1 MKSLVQYIRESS
13 EESVASS
20 KTFTF
25 NFSGIDGAEDFI
37 KSVNEFDTPES
48 VNVEVE
54 ENTVKVTVNKDAV
67 DDAEGLF
74 ELMQDFIELRRK
86 DQKNASSESYAIKTD
101 KLMKTLNDWRD
112 YVDDVA
118 LADED
123 DDDDKSEDDKS
134 DDDKSEDDTKDESKE
149 DKNDEE

>member
-37 KSVNEFDTPES
+37 KSVNEFSAPDT
-48 VNVEVE
+48 VKVEVE
-54 ENTVKVTVNKDAV
+54 ENTVKVTVSKDAT

-123 DDDDKSEDDKS
+123 DDDDKSK

-149 DKNDEE
+149 DKKEEE

>member
-118 LADED
+118 LADD
-123 DDDDKSEDDKS
+123 DDDSDDKSEDDN
-134 DDDKSEDDTKDESKE
+134 KSEDDTKDESKE
-149 DKNDEE
+149 DKKEEE

>member
-101 KLMKTLNDWRD
+101 KLMKTLNNWRD

-118 LADED
+118 LAND
-123 DDDDKSEDDKS
+123 DDSDDKSEDDN
-134 DDDKSEDDTKDESKE
+134 KSEDDTKDESKE
-149 DKNDEE
+149 DKKEEE